1 MAYQLHTKVITSL
14 ICLVL
19 LVCSGCMMA
28 ASDEELSPS
37 VQPDPTDNSKAIPV
51 TDDTFVCLEKM
62 HPVRGFFVGNL
73 LGQLDETV
81 AAANQP
87 EGASYPPGSI
97 VQLIPAEVM
106 IKHHKGW
113 SAQTNDWE
121 FFELNVFEEGS
132 KIKVRGTTQVFNKFG
147 GNCFECHQK
156 AKPQW
161 DFICEDDHGCE
172 PLPIPDFLISMIQQN
187 DPRCGDKSDEED

>member
-1 MAYQLHTKVITSL
+1 MIFSA
-14 ICLVL
+14 
-19 LVCSGCMMA
+19 
-28 ASDEELSPS
+28 DEDQSS
-37 VQPDPTDNSKAIPV
+37 FVQPEPTNPAKAILV

-62 HPVRGFFVGNL
+62 QPVRDFFVGNL
-73 LGQLDETV
+73 LDKLDDTV
-81 AAANQP
+81 AAANHP
-87 EGASYPPGSI
+87 GGSAYPPGSI

-121 FFELNVFEEGS
+121 FFELNVSEEGS

-172 PLPIPDFLISMIQQN
+172 PLPIPDFLIRWTQQG
-187 DPRCGDKSDEED
+187 DPRCGDKSDEEDW